1 MPISADCAIL
11 ARALD
16 STYELFGGQS
26 AGATLLPHN
35 DRRHSAT
42 INKRTTS
49 INLLVSIHTICVFMF
64 VLACVYVN
72 YAY

>member
-16 STYELFGGQS
+16 STCELFGS
-26 AGATLLPHN
+26 RTAGATLLPHN
-35 DRRHSAT
+35 DRRYSAT
-42 INKRTTS
+42 TNKRTTS

-64 VLACVYVN
+64 VLVCVYVN